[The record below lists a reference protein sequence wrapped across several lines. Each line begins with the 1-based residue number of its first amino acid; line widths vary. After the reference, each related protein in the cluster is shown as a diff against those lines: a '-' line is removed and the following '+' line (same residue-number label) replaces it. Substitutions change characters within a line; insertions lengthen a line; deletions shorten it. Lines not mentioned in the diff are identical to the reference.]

1 MRLSS
6 VLLICVVGTCLVL
19 GASLSTSFV
28 SASAI
33 DATVSIHPDT
43 LNCKH
48 ASAEK
53 AGGRWITVYIE
64 LPEDYDVGYI
74 NVSSVLLDGVIP
86 AISDAKYGFVKNPE
100 MADRDENGVPELM
113 VKLDRHAVASHV
125 LARLTHMMPIPKR
138 GVEIDLTITGSLLD
152 GTAFEGTDI
161 IRAICPE

>member
-6 VLLICVVGTCLVL
+6 GLLVCVVGVCLVL
-19 GASLSTSFV
+19 GAGLLTSFASV
-28 SASAI
+28 STI

-74 NVSSVLLDGVIP
+74 NISSVLLDGVIP
-86 AISDAKYGFVKNPE
+86 AESNSKYGFVKNPE
-100 MADRDENGVPELM
+100 MTDRNANGVPELM
-113 VKLDRHAVASHV
+113 VKFDRHAVATHV
-125 LARLTHMMPIPKR
+125 LARLTHEMPIPKR
-138 GVEIDLTITGSLLD
+138 GLEIDLTIEGSLMD
-152 GTAFEGTDI
+152 GTAFEGFDI
-161 IRAICPE
+161 IRAIYPE